1 MMNPREQ
8 KKGEH
13 NKEGAEEGE
22 RERTH
27 QTKITDYGMM
37 MEGISCRLD
46 EKRAEMDWEAE
57 VHEMMQEGMEEE
69 EEIMK
74 EKEKDK

>member
-13 NKEGAEEGE
+13 NKEGEDEGGK
-22 RERTH
+22 ERTH
-27 QTKITDYGMM
+27 QTKITDYDMM

-57 VHEMMQEGMEEE
+57 VHEMIQEGMEEE

-74 EKEKDK
+74 IKRNRK